1 MGAGQLCVLLVLDIG
16 PETCALCC
24 AGLLVL
30 MATHAAKSTH
40 RESHFPTNRLC
51 LQNFPTNRLCLQ
63 KCVVVK
69 DHLSKNQRREV
80 HTAH

>member
-1 MGAGQLCVLLVLDIG
+1 MGAGQLCVLLVLVIG

-24 AGLLVL
+24 AGLLVAVL
-30 MATHAAKSTH
+30 MATHAAKLTH
-40 RESHFPTNRLC
+40 RESH
-51 LQNFPTNRLCLQ
+51 FPTNRLCLQ